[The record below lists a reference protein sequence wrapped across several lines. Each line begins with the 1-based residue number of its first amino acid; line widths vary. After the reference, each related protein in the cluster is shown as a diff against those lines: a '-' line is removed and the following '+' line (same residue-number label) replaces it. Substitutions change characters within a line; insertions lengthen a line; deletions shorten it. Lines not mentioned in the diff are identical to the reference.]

1 MLYLSGKEDHTAR
14 ADEIAQDMQ
23 ISKSF
28 LQKILKQLE
37 KADLVQL
44 KRGVS
49 GGVKLLKNPIE
60 ITLYD
65 VIVAVEKILALNKC
79 LTNEK
84 ICGLMPKCP
93 VHPVWFK
100 IRQGLIQELKEI
112 NFKELS
118 AKGTAL

>member
-14 ADEIAQDMQ
+14 ADDIAQDMQ

-28 LQKILKQLE
+28 LQKIIKKLE

-49 GGVKLLKNPIE
+49 GGIKLLKNPIE

-65 VIVAVEKILALNKC
+65 VIVAVEKVLALNKC
-79 LTNEK
+79 LINEK

-100 IRQGLIQELKEI
+100 IRQRLIQELKEI
-112 NFKELS
+112 NFKELTT
-118 AKGTAL
+118 KGTAL